1 MHGTLST
8 SFLGINN
15 IVGIKVKKNNS
26 KYKLAVS
33 IKKLMEEKSLERL
46 TVKEIVSLAGV
57 TRQTFYRNFYDKY
70 DLVNWYFDV
79 LAKECFE
86 QMGVSLTM
94 REGLIHKY
102 DFIRNE
108 AVFFRQAF
116 KSSDY
121 NSIKEHDYQ
130 FILLFYTNLIE
141 KKINRPLDEDI
152 QFLLE
157 MYCHGSIAM
166 TVEWAVNGM
175 NKSSETMADSLIEA
189 LPVKLSELL
198 YPELIKNI

>member
-1 MHGTLST
+1 MLI
-8 SFLGINN
+8 L
-15 IVGIKVKKNNS
+15 KVKKNHT
-26 KYKLAVS
+26 KYKLAAS
-33 IKKLMEEKSLERL
+33 IKKLMEQKSLEKL

-57 TRQTFYRNFYDKY
+57 TRQTFYRNFNDKY

-86 QMGVSLTM
+86 QMGISLSM

-102 DFIRNE
+102 DFIRKE
-108 AVFFRQAF
+108 AVFFSQAF

-130 FILLFYTNLIE
+130 FILSFYTNLIE
-141 KKINRPLDEDI
+141 KKTKRPLDEDI

-175 NKSSETMADSLIEA
+175 QKTSEMMADSLIES
-189 LPVKLSELL
+189 LPIKLSELL
-198 YPELIKNI
+198 HPVLVKNI

>member
-1 MHGTLST
+1 
-8 SFLGINN
+8 
-15 IVGIKVKKNNS
+15 
-26 KYKLAVS
+26 
-33 IKKLMEEKSLERL
+33 MEQKSLEKL

-57 TRQTFYRNFYDKY
+57 TRQTFYRNFNDKY

-86 QMGVSLTM
+86 QMGISLSM

-102 DFIRNE
+102 DFIRKE
-108 AVFFRQAF
+108 AVFFSQAF

-130 FILLFYTNLIE
+130 FILSFYTNLIE
-141 KKINRPLDEDI
+141 KKTKRPLDEDI

-166 TVEWAVNGM
+166 TVEWAINGM
-175 NKSSETMADSLIEA
+175 QKTSEMMADSLIEA
-189 LPVKLSELL
+189 LPIKLSELL
-198 YPELIKNI
+198 HPVLVKNI